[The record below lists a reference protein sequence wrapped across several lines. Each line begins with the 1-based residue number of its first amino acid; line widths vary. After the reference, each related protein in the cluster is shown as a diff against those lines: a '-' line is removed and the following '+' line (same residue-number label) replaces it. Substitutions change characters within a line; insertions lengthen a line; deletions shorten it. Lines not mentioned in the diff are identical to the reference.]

1 MRRSPR
7 CLNLSDLIH
16 FLKTRYKLY
25 VRRYIAF
32 SRSRG
37 FKSFND
43 KSYHMRGFIKCWAE
57 PGFHRFRQVWNPGIA
72 YFIYRFYFRVGGRK
86 HWIFPTFISFV
97 FCGFAHTVIVFPFF
111 QRWSYSVIV
120 AFACFGLLTIINR
133 YLEPLLKQEKWP
145 SILNVL
151 VNAGLVIFSFDVGF
165 RIDRFLSS
173 LF

>member
-1 MRRSPR
+1 MGLSQS
-7 CLNLSDLIH
+7 CHKLSDFTY
-16 FLKTRYKLY
+16 FLKIRYKLY
-25 VRRYIAF
+25 VWRYIAF
-32 SRSRG
+32 ARSRG

-43 KSYHMRGFIKCWAE
+43 RLYHIRGFISCWAE
-57 PGFHRFRQVWNPGIA
+57 PGFHKFWQVWNPGIA

-86 HWIFPTFISFV
+86 HWILPTFISFV
-97 FCGFAHTVIVFPFF
+97 FCGFAHTVIVLPFF
-111 QRWSYSVIV
+111 KRWSYSVIG

-151 VNAGLVIFSFDVGF
+151 VNAGLVIISFDVGF
-165 RIDRFLSS
+165 HIDSLLSS